1 MDPYCLPGDKA
12 NHAHYGDMLSIL
24 LLTTAVA
31 LGTRWPAWHQAAAG
45 FAMAVTAAVAVAWE
59 RFSAGGFVTGQLDY
73 GDIQATLLGAVPSC
87 ALAVGIA
94 AVLFGPTLPVVVSA
108 ATVLAVCVWLLSD
121 DYWRRPF

>member
-1 MDPYCLPGDKA
+1 MDPYRLPGDKA

-24 LLTTAVA
+24 LLATAVA
-31 LGTRWPAWHQAAAG
+31 LGTRWPSWHQAAGG

-59 RFSAGGFVTGQLDY
+59 RFSAGGPVIRQLDY

-94 AVLFGPTLPVVVSA
+94 AVLFGPTLPVVA
-108 ATVLAVCVWLLSD
+108 GAGTVLAACVWLLVD
-121 DYWRRPF
+121 DYWRCPF